1 MNGEMVRAVLSGR
14 KTQTRRLVQSRR
26 APISFLGGRGEEH
39 DLSCWG
45 WAFDGPD
52 HHGYMVLERGLNERF
67 GNGRISIPCPYGE
80 PGDRLWIRETWY
92 DDFGGADLPRSCD
105 VDGMPDG
112 ILYRADHDCRNFEA
126 GCPCNPDG
134 NGKRSEWRPSI
145 HMPRWASRL
154 TLEVTGIRVERLQ
167 DISEE
172 DAKAEGVM
180 PWSQADVKRVAC
192 PCGPDGPEADPDPHV
207 DGCAWGVDDEIDP
220 DIEPHRAAFALLW
233 NRINGKRAPWAS
245 NPWIWVV
252 SFRRAT

>member
-1 MNGEMVRAVLSGR
+1 MTDRPILMNGEMVRAVLSGR

-172 DAKAEGVM
+172 DAKAEGV
-180 PWSQADVKRVAC
+180 SDS
-192 PCGPDGPEADPDPHV
+192 
-207 DGCAWGVDDEIDP
+207 GVGNM
-220 DIEPHRAAFALLW
+220 RAFAMMGRHRYWFASLW
-233 NRINGKRAPWAS
+233 DSINGKRASWES
-245 NPWIWVV
+245 NPFVWVV
-252 SFRRAT
+252 SFRRES